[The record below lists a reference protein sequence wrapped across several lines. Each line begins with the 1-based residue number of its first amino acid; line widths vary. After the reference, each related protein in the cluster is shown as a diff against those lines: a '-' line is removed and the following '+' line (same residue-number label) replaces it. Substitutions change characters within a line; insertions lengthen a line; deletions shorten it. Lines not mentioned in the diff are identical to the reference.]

1 MTIPDACFD
10 CDAQASSWATLTD
23 KGFFASATWLT
34 KSLVFYLLGTKSV
47 SLGGQE
53 FGYLLCC
60 NGDTN
65 SSCRWEEEWEGGTG
79 SHFPPLTSDTRT
91 VWQESPILV
100 KSGRKHQKTMRA
112 RASCLAQGLE
122 QSLVGE
128 ALGQVLGTDHRGAQE
143 TNSR

>member
-1 MTIPDACFD
+1 MGRRNSLTFPTLDLRHSD
-10 CDAQASSWATLTD
+10 CVA
-23 KGFFASATWLT
+23 G
-34 KSLVFYLLGTKSV
+34 V
-47 SLGGQE
+47 
-53 FGYLLCC
+53 
-60 NGDTN
+60 
-65 SSCRWEEEWEGGTG
+65 
-79 SHFPPLTSDTRT
+79 
-91 VWQESPILV
+91 PILV